1 MASQHR
7 TLYTGVTNDLERR
20 VFEHKVGLVPGFAK
34 KYNCHCL
41 VYFEEARRPMDAIIR
56 EKQIKAWRREKRV
69 ALIEALNP
77 RWKDLSRDWT
87 SEGSGSR

>member
-1 MASQHR
+1 MASEHR

-34 KYNCHCL
+34 KYNCHRL
-41 VYFEEARRPMDAIIR
+41 VYYEESSRPMDAIVR

-77 RWKDLSRDWT
+77 EWKDLSRDWT
-87 SEGSGSR
+87 SEARSR

>member
-20 VFEHKVGLVPGFAK
+20 VFEHKTGVVAGFAK
-34 KYNCHCL
+34 KYNCHSL
-41 VYFEEARRPMDAIIR
+41 VYFEEASRPMDAIVR

-77 RWKDLSRDWT
+77 GWRDLSRDWT
-87 SEGSGSR
+87 SEGSRSR